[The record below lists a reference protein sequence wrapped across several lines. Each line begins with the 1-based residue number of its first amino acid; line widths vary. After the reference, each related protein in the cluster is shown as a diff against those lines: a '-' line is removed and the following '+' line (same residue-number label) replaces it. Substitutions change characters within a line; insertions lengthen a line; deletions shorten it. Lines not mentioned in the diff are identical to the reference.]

1 MEIKQNHDLKLE
13 NRNKLFIT
21 GISKIDSLNSEEFL
35 IQTSYGLLLVKGEN
49 LLMQQLDIDKGN
61 IWIEGNV
68 TGIEYINETK
78 DKKPKTGF
86 VGKLFKW
93 SYIMY

>member
-13 NRNKLFIT
+13 NRNKLSIS

-49 LLMQQLDIDKGN
+49 LVMQQLDIDKGN

-68 TGIEYINETK
+68 TGLEYITETK
-78 DKKPKTGF
+78 EKKQKSGF
-86 VGKLFKW
+86 VGKLFK
-93 SYIMY
+93 

>member
-1 MEIKQNHDLKLE
+1 MEIKQNHELKLE
-13 NRNKLFIT
+13 NRNKLSIS

-35 IQTSYGLLLVKGEN
+35 IQTNYGLLLVKGDN
-49 LLMQQLDIDKGN
+49 LVMQQLDIDKGN

-68 TGIEYINETK
+68 TGLEYINEPK
-78 DKKPKTGF
+78 EKKQKTGF

-93 SYIMY
+93 

>member
-1 MEIKQNHDLKLE
+1 
-13 NRNKLFIT
+13 
-21 GISKIDSLNSEEFL
+21 
-35 IQTSYGLLLVKGEN
+35 
-49 LLMQQLDIDKGN
+49 MQQLDIDKGN

-86 VGKLFKW
+86 VGKLFK
-93 SYIMY
+93 